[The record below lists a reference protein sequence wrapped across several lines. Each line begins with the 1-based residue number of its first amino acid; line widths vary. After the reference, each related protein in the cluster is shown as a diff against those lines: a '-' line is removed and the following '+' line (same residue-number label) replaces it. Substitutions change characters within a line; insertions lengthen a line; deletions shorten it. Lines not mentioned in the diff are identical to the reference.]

1 MILTSTLLLSSGLEG
16 SATDARVLR
25 SALLGGFHAPEGKYY
40 LVDGGYANTPSF
52 IAPYRGVRYH
62 LKEFGQGHQ
71 RPRNYKELFNHQ
83 HALLWNHIK
92 RAIGALKKRFPILK
106 VGTHHSIR
114 NQVKIPAAAV
124 LFHNIIRMHN
134 GDEDWLN
141 SQTSNISPETFV
153 DLPGGDNYYSNDV
166 VSLNSQVDNGNSVRD
181 MIALNMW
188 NDYSQHRS

>member
-1 MILTSTLLLSSGLEG
+1 M
-16 SATDARVLR
+16 
-25 SALLGGFHAPEGKYY
+25 K
-40 LVDGGYANTPSF
+40 
-52 IAPYRGVRYH
+52 IA
-62 LKEFGQGHQ
+62 
-71 RPRNYKELFNHQ
+71 
-83 HALLWNHIK
+83 
-92 RAIGALKKRFPILK
+92 
-106 VGTHHSIR
+106 
-114 NQVKIPAAAV
+114 AAAV